1 MKFDKIF
8 ALAAM
13 IASGSAQA
21 ASLVDAKGQ
30 VWVGREKGFDL
41 VEGAA
46 ELSPGDKIKVGKKSV
61 ARIVY
66 PDGCSVTVGA
76 NSLATVAK
84 HSPCSFSAQTGG
96 DAGDITGVIAVGATA
111 AVVAGGVAAGVA
123 TSSGGGNNNNN
134 AAALA
139 LLLAP
144 RQQPAS
150 LPPQLPASP

>member
-1 MKFDKIF
+1 MKVDKIF
-8 ALAAM
+8 VLAAM

-41 VEGAA
+41 VQGGT
-46 ELSPGDKIKVGKKSV
+46 ELSPGDKVKVGSKSV
-61 ARIVY
+61 ARVVY
-66 PDGCSVTVGA
+66 PDGCSVAVKA

-84 HSPCSFSAQTGG
+84 HSPCSFTAQAGG
-96 DAGDITGVIAVGATA
+96 DAGDNTGVIAVGATA
-111 AVVAGGVAAGVA
+111 AVIAGGIGAGVA
-123 TSSGGGNNNNN
+123 TSSGGGNNNTD

-139 LLLAP
+139 LLLAT

-150 LPPQLPASP
+150 P